1 MDMIKKRLKGG
12 SQNPIVFHDYESYIA
27 KFQEKEKTTDDT
39 YTPPDDNKPS
49 VGLRTHS
56 PGVTRSGAFYCIEK
70 PRHGSVSGLG
80 VIKRKG

>member
-39 YTPPDDNKPS
+39 YTPPRY
-49 VGLRTHS
+49 L
-56 PGVTRSGAFYCIEK
+56 
-70 PRHGSVSGLG
+70 
-80 VIKRKG
+80 

>member
-39 YTPPDDNKPS
+39 YTPPMTTSRPAAYGRTALELHAP
-49 VGLRTHS
+49 GLFI
-56 PGVTRSGAFYCIEK
+56 A
-70 PRHGSVSGLG
+70 
-80 VIKRKG
+80 